1 MPEHELWLTALFNDY
16 LAGVANAILGL
27 VNVHAPHPARPWEN
41 WIVMELLVV
50 AILMV
55 LAAVVRATLSPDKP
69 GKLQHVFELLYGFIK
84 TQASEVGIEHP
95 EKYSAFFGTLFVF
108 ILAMN
113 LIGIIPIF
121 ESPTSAYYVPVGL
134 AISTW
139 VYYHVMGVK
148 ELGIGKYLA
157 QFGGPVRFGSIVA
170 TAIIVLFMIP
180 IEIIGHVAR
189 TLSLTVRLYANMF
202 AGEQITN
209 VFISLTRLVVPV
221 VFMGLHVFV
230 AFLQAYVFSLLTMIY
245 VSMATSHEH

>member
-16 LAGVANAILGL
+16 LAGAGNAILGIFNL
-27 VNVHAPHPARPWEN
+27 HAVNPTRPWEN
-41 WIVMELLVV
+41 WVVMELLVV
-50 AILMV
+50 VLLMI
-55 LAAVVRATLSPDKP
+55 LAAAVRASLSPDKP
-69 GKLQHVFELLYGFIK
+69 GKLQHIFELLYGFLK
-84 TQASEVGIEHP
+84 TQAAEVGIEHP

-108 ILAMN
+108 IAAMN

-121 ESPTSAYYVPVGL
+121 ESPTMTVFVPAGL

-139 VYYHVMGVK
+139 VYYHVMGVR
-148 ELGIGKYLA
+148 ELGPLQYMKHFL
-157 QFGGPVRFGSIVA
+157 GPVIWLA
-170 TAIIVLFMIP
+170 PLMIF

-189 TLSLTVRLYANMF
+189 MLSLTVRLYGNMF

-209 VFISLTRLVVPV
+209 VFISLTKLVVPV
-221 VFMGLHVFV
+221 IFMGLHVFV

>member
-16 LAGVANAILGL
+16 LAGVGNAILGIFNL
-27 VNVHAPHPARPWEN
+27 HAENPTRPWEN
-41 WIVMELLVV
+41 WVVMELLVV
-50 AILMV
+50 ALLMI
-55 LAAVVRATLSPDKP
+55 LAAAIRASLSPDKP
-69 GKLQHVFELLYGFIK
+69 GKLQHIFELLYGFLK

-108 ILAMN
+108 IAAMN

-121 ESPTSAYYVPVGL
+121 ESPTMTVFVPAGL

-139 VYYHVMGVK
+139 VYYHVMGVR
-148 ELGIGKYLA
+148 ELGPLQYMKHFL
-157 QFGGPVRFGSIVA
+157 GPVIWLA
-170 TAIIVLFMIP
+170 PLMIF

-189 TLSLTVRLYANMF
+189 MLSLTVRLYGNMF

-209 VFISLTRLVVPV
+209 VFISLTKLVVPV
-221 VFMGLHVFV
+221 IFMGLHVFV